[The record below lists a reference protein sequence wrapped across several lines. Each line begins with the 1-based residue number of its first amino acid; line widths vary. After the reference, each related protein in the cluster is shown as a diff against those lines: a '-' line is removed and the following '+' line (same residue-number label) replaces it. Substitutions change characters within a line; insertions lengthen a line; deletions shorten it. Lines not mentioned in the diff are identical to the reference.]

1 MVLFIFLPLDY
12 NADNVYYNNMKKLLC
27 ALALS
32 LPLCAA
38 ADNPPLM
45 GWSSWNTYGFQIN
58 DSVMKAQADAMVEL
72 GFKDCGYNH
81 INIDDGFFGGRDENG
96 KLLIHPTRF
105 PNGLRPLVDYIHGK
119 GLKAGI
125 YSDAGRNTCAS
136 YWGNPKDTIGLG
148 VGLYGHD
155 NEDMQ
160 LFFNE
165 LNFDFIKVDYCG
177 ADANNNAEG
186 LDLDVEQ
193 RYKEIAAAIKA
204 TGRTDVT
211 WNICRWAFPGTWACG
226 IADSWRTTED
236 IYLGW
241 ASVKSIINQSLYLS
255 AYTSPGHY
263 NDMDMLE
270 VGRGLT
276 EEEDKTHFGMWCI
289 MSSPL
294 LIGCDMNDI
303 KGNALELM
311 QNKELIAVDQDPLGL
326 QAYVVK
332 RENGGYVLVKDVEE
346 KYGTKRVV
354 AFYNPT
360 DGAINMSIDFSQLD
374 LAGNVKVRDLFAKAD
389 KGVYEGSLS
398 ANIPAHGTRIY
409 KLEAE
414 ERLER
419 TLYEAETAWLTDY
432 QELKNNEVYGT
443 AIYAEKNN
451 CSGGVAVGW
460 LGNRDSNDLQWRN
473 VYSKD
478 GGEYTL
484 RVYFVTGD
492 NRTMKLSVNGGTPMT
507 YTGNSGGWSTVGSA
521 EFDVV
526 LEKGENVVR
535 LFNESGYMGD
545 IDKMEVVNK
554 NAPVVTEDYPIVF
567 DKNQNYTHG
576 SRRLN
581 SVSFGGQTLQLPT
594 PLKVYSK
601 VENGA
606 FHAKAGETVTPSF
619 GFTGTW
625 MNGFVYV
632 DRGQDGAFEAVLNAD
647 GSIPAGSDIMAFSY
661 AEPTLG
667 SGAGYN
673 SNGERVSNTNVLNP
687 PAFTVPADMAP
698 GFYRMRYKVDWA
710 SIDPAGRAE
719 DGNGIIKNGGAICDV
734 VLNIHND
741 NGALEAVA
749 ENGALLAADGS
760 ALPSTVPFGEA
771 LELKIVPDE
780 GYALDYIKVLHGHNF
795 DGEQYLHGVQQYAEA
810 LYPGYNV
817 KDGVLVL
824 PAIYID
830 GDVVLTASFV
840 KAGNGQGGDG
850 YALSFDKDA
859 QVPGEHCYFVS
870 LNNMNISPSGPDAY
884 SAAYR
889 DATGED
895 NICYTLEGTRGI
907 DVKIDNMNGEDI
919 KGVYM
924 YIDLNNDGKFTAML
938 NEDGLP
944 SMSSELVAF
953 SCHNGIDSKGNP
965 AQKSSFATLPTFV
978 FDDAVPEGVYRMRL
992 KLDTDNINPGGSE
1005 NFVAENG
1012 LIIDYLIS
1020 IVGDKK
1026 KLTLHT
1032 VDGSIDG
1039 VDNTALPMTLENI
1052 AMFTIVLRGA
1062 PGYECDKV
1070 IVRHGHNLDGEQY
1083 VNGNRQWREEEI
1095 NVNVNNKA
1103 IVPAS
1108 CIDGDVALY
1117 AEFVSQ
1123 EGSEW
1128 QLVFSDE
1135 FNAEDMSQ
1143 PVAEKWMRCQRQ
1155 GATWNRW
1162 LSDSK
1167 EVIYLQDG
1175 DLVARA
1181 IPNPDQESD
1190 PIPMI
1195 TGGIKSDGHFGF
1207 TYGYVEARIKSNPW
1221 TGNFPAF
1228 WMMPED
1234 RSAGWPDCGEIDIW
1248 ETIDAQERSWHTV
1261 HSNWTYD
1268 LGYKNNPQSSFN
1280 VYTSH
1285 DRYHTYGLSWDEKT
1299 LIWYVDGKEVGRYAK
1314 SVNASHLNQGQWPFD
1329 KHFHLILNQSVG
1341 NNAWAANADVTHT
1354 YETRFD
1360 WVRVYQKKGMK
1371 NTVGTVGIMEVDA
1384 AEEFDAVVT
1393 EGAIVVTS
1401 QNPVEVVVY
1410 DLAGRSVAKAA
1421 VCGEHRFALA
1431 QGLYVVGGKALLVH

>member
-1 MVLFIFLPLDY
+1 MKRLLYAFL
-12 NADNVYYNNMKKLLC
+12 
-27 ALALS
+27 LS

-58 DSVMKAQADAMVEL
+58 DSVIKAQADAMVKL

-105 PNGLRPLVDYIHGK
+105 PNGLRPLVDYIHSQ

-125 YSDAGRNTCAS
+125 YSDAGANTCAS
-136 YWGNPKDTIGLG
+136 YWGQPKDTIGIG

-155 NEDMQ
+155 AEDMA
-160 LFFNE
+160 LYFNE

-177 ADANNNAEG
+177 ADAKNNADG
-186 LDLDVEQ
+186 LDLDVEK

-211 WNICRWAFPGTWACG
+211 WNICRWAFPGTWACE

-241 ASVKSIINQSLYLS
+241 ESVKSIINQSLYLS

-276 EEEDKTHFGMWCI
+276 EEEDKTHFGMWCM

-294 LIGCDMNDI
+294 LIGCDLNDI

-360 DGAINMSIDFSQLD
+360 DAAVNMSVDFSQLD
-374 LAGNVKVRDLFAKAD
+374 LAGEVKVRDLFAKAD
-389 KGVYEGSLS
+389 KGVYESSL
-398 ANIPAHGTRIY
+398 AVTVPAHGTRIY
-409 KLEAE
+409 KLEAD

-419 TLYEAETAWLTDY
+419 TVYEAETAWLTSY
-432 QELKNNEVYGT
+432 QEIKNNEVYGT
-443 AIYAEKNN
+443 AIYAENGA

-460 LGNRDSNDLQWRN
+460 LGGKAENDLQWRN

-484 RVYFVTGD
+484 RVYFITGEE
-492 NRTMKLSVNGGTPMT
+492 RTIKLSVNGGEPIV
-507 YTGNSGGWSTVGSA
+507 YTGKSAGWGSVGYA

-526 LEKGENVVR
+526 LQKGENVIR
-535 LFNESGYMGD
+535 LFNENAYMGD
-545 IDKMEVVNK
+545 IDRMVLVNRNAVV
-554 NAPVVTEDYPIVF
+554 DYPVVF
-567 DKNQNYTHG
+567 DKEQGYTHG

-581 SVSFGGQTLQLPT
+581 SVSLGNRTLQLPT
-594 PLKVYSK
+594 PLKVYSN
-601 VENGA
+601 VTNGCFEA
-606 FHAKAGETVTPSF
+606 VPGETLSASF
-619 GFTGTW
+619 GFTGDW
-625 MNGFVYV
+625 MHGFVYV
-632 DRGQDGAFEAVLNAD
+632 DRGMDGAFEAILNSD
-647 GSIPAGSDIMAFSY
+647 GSVPEGSDIMAFSY
-661 AEPTLG
+661 AEPDLG
-667 SGAGYN
+667 SGVGYN
-673 SNGERVSNTNVLNP
+673 STGAKVNNANVLNP
-687 PAFTVPADMAP
+687 PAFTLPADLAL

-719 DGNGIIKNGGAICDV
+719 DGNGIIKNGGAVCDV
-734 VLNIHND
+734 VLNVHAAE
-741 NGALEAVA
+741 GALSVTAN
-749 ENGALLAADGS
+749 NGSLLS
-760 ALPSTVPFGEA
+760 ATGEA
-771 LELKIVPDE
+771 LSAKVTFGEPLVLAVSPAD
-780 GYALDYIKVLHGHNF
+780 GYVLDVIKVQHGHNL
-795 DGEQYLHGVQQYAEA
+795 DGDKVIHGVKQWREDVVSGAF
-810 LYPGYNV
+810 V
-817 KDGVLVL
+817 KDGKITV
-824 PAIYID
+824 PAEYID
-830 GDVVLTASFV
+830 GDVRIMAEFV
-840 KAGNGQGGDG
+840 QAGDGVGGEG

-859 QVPGEHCYFVS
+859 QVPGEHRFLVL
-870 LNNMNISPSGPDAY
+870 LNNMGISPSGSDT
-884 SAAYR
+884 YR
-889 DATGED
+889 DAYRLAADEDQTGF
-895 NICYTLEGTRGI
+895 YTLEGTRAI
-907 DVKIDNMNGEDI
+907 DAVIENLAGENI
-919 KGVYM
+919 KNVYM
-924 YIDLNNDGKFTAML
+924 YIDLNNDGKFVALL
-938 NEDGLP
+938 NENGLP
-944 SMSSELVAF
+944 AMSSELVAF

-965 AQKSSFATLPTFV
+965 AQKGSVATLPTV
-978 FDDAVPEGVYRMRL
+978 VLDDAIPAGVYRMRL

-1026 KLTLHT
+1026 KLALHT

-1039 VDNTALPMTLENI
+1039 VDNTALPMMIENNE
-1052 AMFTIVLRGA
+1052 MFTIVLRGA
-1062 PGYECDKV
+1062 PGYKCNNV

-1083 VNGNRQWREEEI
+1083 VNGNLQWREHKE
-1095 NVNVNNKA
+1095 NVNGNGRA
-1103 IVPAS
+1103 IVPAW
-1108 CIDGDVALY
+1108 CLDGDVALF
-1117 AEFVSQ
+1117 AEFEPE

-1135 FNAEDMSQ
+1135 FNAEDYSQ
-1143 PVAEKWMRCQRQ
+1143 PLDEKWMRCQRY
-1155 GATWNRW
+1155 GSTWNRW

-1167 EVIYLQDG
+1167 EVVYLQGG
-1175 DLVARA
+1175 DLVTRA

-1190 PIPMI
+1190 PVPMI
-1195 TGGIKSDGHFGF
+1195 TGGIKSNGRFGF
-1207 TYGYVEARIKSNPW
+1207 TYGYVEARILSNAW
-1221 TGNFPAF
+1221 VGHFPAF

-1234 RSAGWPDCGEIDIW
+1234 QSAGWPDCGEIDIW
-1248 ETIDAQERSWHTV
+1248 EAIDTDGRSYHTV

-1268 LGYKNNPQSSFN
+1268 LGNKNNPQSSFN
-1280 VYTSH
+1280 TGVNY
-1285 DRYHTYGLSWDEKT
+1285 DRYHTYGLKWDEKS
-1299 LIWYVDGKEVGRYAK
+1299 IVWYVDGKEVGRYNK
-1314 SVNASHLNQGQWPFD
+1314 STNASQLNQGQWPFD

-1341 NNAWAANADVTHT
+1341 NGSWAKDADVNHT

-1360 WVRVYQKKGMK
+1360 WVRVYQTKGMK
-1371 NTVGTVGIMEVDA
+1371 NTDGTVGISAVNDGADVAVRSIDGGVVIYSENALEV
-1384 AEEFDAVVT
+1384 
-1393 EGAIVVTS
+1393 
-1401 QNPVEVVVY
+1401 PVY
-1410 DLAGRSVAKAA
+1410 DVLGRKVAVAK
-1421 VCGEHRFALA
+1421 VEGSRFVALEK
-1431 QGLYVVGGKALLVH
+1431 GVYVVAGKKVQVL

>member
-1 MVLFIFLPLDY
+1 
-12 NADNVYYNNMKKLLC
+12 MKKLLC

-58 DSVMKAQADAMVEL
+58 DSVIQAQADAMVKL

-81 INIDDGFFGGRDENG
+81 INIDDGFFGGRDAEGN
-96 KLLIHPTRF
+96 LLIHPERF
-105 PNGLRPLVDYIHGK
+105 PNGLRGLVDYIHAK

-136 YWGNPKDTIGLG
+136 YWGKPKDEIGRG

-155 NEDMQ
+155 AADFD
-160 LFFNE
+160 LYFNPDK
-165 LNFDFIKVDYCG
+165 LNFDFIKIDYCG
-177 ADANNNAEG
+177 ADAGNNDEG

-204 TGRTDVT
+204 VGRDDIT
-211 WNICRWAFPGTWACG
+211 WNICRWAFPGTWACE

-241 ASVKSIINQSLYLS
+241 ESVKSIINQSLYLS
-255 AYTSPGHY
+255 AYTSYGRY

-311 QNKELIAVDQDPLGL
+311 QNKELIALNQNTLGL

-332 RENGGYVLVKDVEE
+332 RENGAYVLVKDVEE
-346 KYGTKRVV
+346 KYGTKRAV

-360 DGAINMSIDFSQLD
+360 NASVEMSIAFSQLD
-374 LAGNVKVRDLFAKAD
+374 LAGNVKVRDLFEKKD
-389 KGVYEGSLS
+389 KGVYEGSYS
-398 ANIPAHGTRIY
+398 VTVPAHGTRIY
-409 KLEAE
+409 KLEAD

-419 TLYEAETAWLTDY
+419 KVYEAETAWLTDY
-432 QELKNNEVYGT
+432 QEIKNNEVYGT
-443 AIYAEKNN
+443 AIYSEKNG

-473 VYSKD
+473 VYSKE

-507 YTGNSGGWSTVGSA
+507 YTGNSGGWGTVGSA

-567 DKNQNYTHG
+567 DKSQGYTHG

-581 SVSFGGQTLQLPT
+581 SVSLGSQTLQLPT

-601 VENGA
+601 IDSPT
-606 FHAKAGETVTPSF
+606 FYAKAGETVTPSF

-661 AEPTLG
+661 AEPSLG
-667 SGAGYN
+667 SGTGYN
-673 SNGERVSNTNVLNP
+673 SKGERVSNTNVLNP
-687 PAFTVPADMAP
+687 PVFTVPADMAP

-734 VLNIHND
+734 VLNVYND
-741 NGALEAVA
+741 NGALEVVA

-760 ALPSTVPFGEA
+760 ALPATVAFGEA
-771 LELKIVPDE
+771 LAVKVVPAE
-780 GYALDYIKVLHGHNF
+780 GYCLDVITVLHGHNF
-795 DGEQYLHGVQQYAEA
+795 DGAKSLHGVEQYGEI
-810 LYPGYNV
+810 
-817 KDGVLVL
+817 VL
-824 PAIYID
+824 PAYMLKGDIVTIPAEYVD
-830 GDVVLTASFV
+830 GDLKITAQFV
-840 KAGNGQGGDG
+840 QQQGGEAGDG

-859 QVPGEHCYFVS
+859 TVAVAHDIVVGINGAMYEVKG
-870 LNNMNISPSGPDAY
+870 N
-884 SAAYR
+884 AAYY
-889 DATGED
+889 DFTATPVLLS
-895 NICYTLEGTRGI
+895 NTR
-907 DVKIDNMNGEDI
+907 NMLFDI
-919 KGVYM
+919 TGAAKNAYLYV
-924 YIDLNNDGKFTAML
+924 DLNNDGRFAVML
-938 NEDGLP
+938 GADGKP
-944 SMSSELVAF
+944 GVSSELVAF
-953 SCHNGIDSKGNP
+953 SCYNGIDSNGDAAENGTV
-965 AQKSSFATLPTFV
+965 ALPLYKIANV
-978 FDDAVPEGVYRMRL
+978 LPDGVYRVRL
-992 KLDTDNINPGGSE
+992 KLDGEELNPGGSDAI
-1005 NFVAENG
+1005 VAENG
-1012 LIIDYLIS
+1012 MVVDFLIS
-1020 IVGDKK
+1020 LVTGNKT
-1026 KLTLHT
+1026 LTLNT
-1032 VDGSIDG
+1032 IDGSIDG
-1039 VDNTALPMTLENI
+1039 ENYSALPMVVTPGNG
-1052 AMFTIVLRGA
+1052 FTAVLRGA
-1062 PGYECDKV
+1062 PGFVCDELV
-1070 IVRHGHNLDGEQY
+1070 VRHGHNLDGEQ
-1083 VNGNRQWREEEI
+1083 VISDNAQWREDVI
-1095 NVNVNNKA
+1095 AVVDGKA
-1103 IVPAS
+1103 VVGGS
-1108 CIDGDVALY
+1108 LIDGDVALY
-1117 AEFVSQ
+1117 AEFVPQ

-1143 PVAEKWMRCQRQ
+1143 PVDEKWMRCQRQ

-1167 EVIYLQDG
+1167 EVIYLQGG

-1181 IPNPDQESD
+1181 IPNPDQASD
-1190 PIPMI
+1190 PVPMI

-1285 DRYHTYGLSWDEKT
+1285 DRYHTYGLMWDETT

-1314 SVNASHLNQGQWPFD
+1314 STNQSHLNQGQWPFD

-1341 NNAWAANADVTHT
+1341 NNAWAADADVTHT

-1360 WVRVYQKKGMK
+1360 WVRVYQTPGME
-1371 NTVGTVGIMEVDA
+1371 NTNGTVGIVSVSDEADVKVQAVD
-1384 AEEFDAVVT
+1384 
-1393 EGAIVVTS
+1393 GG
-1401 QNPVEVVVY
+1401 VEVVVDAPSAVAVY
-1410 DLAGRSVAKAA
+1410 DVAGRKVAEAF
-1421 VCGEHRFALA
+1421 VGDTHCFALPC
-1431 QGLYVVGGKALLVH
+1431 GVYLVNDTKVVVR